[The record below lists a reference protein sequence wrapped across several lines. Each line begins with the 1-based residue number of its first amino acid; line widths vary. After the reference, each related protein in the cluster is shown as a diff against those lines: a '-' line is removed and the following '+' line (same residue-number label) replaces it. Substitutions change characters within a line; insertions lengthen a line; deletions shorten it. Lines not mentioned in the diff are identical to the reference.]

1 MNNHSQKL
9 WKKAWRY
16 RWLFALCPFVR
27 DVYVVNSVARGT
39 ASETS
44 DIDLFIV
51 TDYRKVAVAR
61 FFLVLVTQL
70 FRLRVHRHKI
80 AGRLCLSFFVDS
92 EHADLQQIMFNHDP
106 LLTDFLA
113 TKKLLFTSHN
123 LGMLPRLFRSVCV
136 LITPEVLLNKHTQ
149 RAIVRSQKSSF
160 SAASIVISPSVFK
173 FHENDQRRV

>member
-9 WKKAWRY
+9 WQKAWRY
-16 RWLFALCPFVR
+16 RWIFSLCPFVR

-70 FRLRVHRHKI
+70 FRLRVHGNKV
-80 AGRLCLSFFVDS
+80 AGRFCLSFLVDS
-92 EHADLQQIMFNHDP
+92 EHADLQQIMFSHDP
-106 LLTDFLA
+106 LLSEFLA
-113 TKKLLFTSHN
+113 TKKLLFSSQDNGIFSRIFPSIFVFVTPKS
-123 LGMLPRLFRSVCV
+123 
-136 LITPEVLLNKHTQ
+136 LITWHTH
-149 RAIVRSQKSSF
+149 RALRRAQTTTF
-160 SAASIVISPSVFK
+160 SNASIIIAPSVFK